1 MSLIKGTHH
10 IAVKTRGVAEFN
22 KAISFY
28 QDLLGMPVV
37 RSWGEGEGSF
47 AMLSTGDAMMEIMAS
62 GTDSPGQGALRHIAF
77 RTDDVDA
84 CVAKVRAA
92 GYKITMEPSDKV
104 LGSSYAVRI
113 AFCLGPQGE
122 EVEFFTEKG

>member
-1 MSLIKGTHH
+1 MSLIKGVHH
-10 IAVKTRGVAEFN
+10 VAIKACGVGQFN
-22 KAISFY
+22 KTVSFY
-28 QDLLGMPVV
+28 QDILGMPVV

-47 AMLSTGDAMMEIMAS
+47 AMLSTGDALMEIMAS

-92 GYKITMEPSDKV
+92 GYKITVEPNTLT
-104 LGSSYAVRI
+104 LGSSYKIRV
-113 AFCLGPQGE
+113 AFCIGPQGE
-122 EVEFFTEKG
+122 EVEFFTEA